1 MSLIKT
7 AGEIEALREGGQIL
21 GHILKLLAEQVRPG
35 VTTHFLDELARSEIE
50 KAGAKPA
57 FLGYKISQDT
67 IPYPAALCAS
77 IDNEVVHCIPNKN
90 RHLEEGQ
97 IIGLDL
103 GVKYK
108 GLYTDSALTIGVGK
122 ISSEAI
128 RLIETT
134 KLALQKGIGQAIPG
148 KRIGDVAF
156 AIEQIG
162 RAERFG
168 VITDLTGHGVGHAV
182 HESPSVPNYGKPD
195 TMEKLVPGMV
205 LAIEPMFTTGTHL
218 VRFMDDGWGVE
229 TADGSLAAHFEHTIA
244 ITDKGNIVL
253 TKAAH

>member
-7 AGEIEALREGGQIL
+7 TEEMAALREGGQIL
-21 GHILKLLAEQVRPG
+21 ASILKLLAEAVKPG
-35 VTTHFLDELARSEIE
+35 ITTHFLDELARKEIGR
-50 KAGAKPA
+50 AGAEPA
-57 FLGYKISQDT
+57 FLGYKISHDT
-67 IPYPAALCAS
+67 IPYPAALCTS
-77 IDNEVVHCIPNKN
+77 IDNEVVHCIPNQN

-108 GLYTDSALTIGVGK
+108 GLYTDSALTVGVGK
-122 ISSEAI
+122 ISSEAS

-134 KLALQKGIGQAIPG
+134 KFALQKGIAQAVPG
-148 KRIGDVAF
+148 KKVGDVAH
-156 AIEQIG
+156 AIEQVG
-162 RAERFG
+162 RAEKFG

-182 HESPSVPNYGKPD
+182 HESPSVPNYGKPN
-195 TMEKLVPGMV
+195 TLEKLVPGMV

-244 ITDKGNIVL
+244 ITDEGNIVL
-253 TKAAH
+253 TKAAR